1 MPHRTGAR
9 QRADAC
15 MVWPRRRTAQRT
27 GKQIVTD
34 RWGRHSG
41 VELAAGVA
49 AVRWRAAAEDSN
61 WHLGTRKQADAGFSR
76 PTIMSASLDLDH
88 EADQLSQ
95 TEESSLS
102 QRPVGIVSFFFF

>member
-1 MPHRTGAR
+1 M
-9 QRADAC
+9 
-15 MVWPRRRTAQRT
+15 
-27 GKQIVTD
+27 TD

-61 WHLGTRKQADAGFSR
+61 WHLGTRKQADAVFSW
-76 PTIMSASLDLDH
+76 PTIMSASLDLDR

-95 TEESSLS
+95 KEESSLS
-102 QRPVGIVSFFFF
+102 QRLVGIVRGFFFNPNVG